1 MSAAPSIGTSTAAM
15 NASAPTMESQMQQVR
30 YADQNQTR
38 GALQLRD
45 GDPMDFGVVG
55 YARDPYDE
63 RARIIRDIATGPAGG
78 EPYRATTQLL
88 GIAPESVQRTLPIT
102 DQDIDYVHR
111 MEAQQQ
117 ELMFDKWIMS
127 QFDMSKP
134 AERDRV
140 MKLFPRYHQRQKALV
155 DSKLAL
161 MKKWI
166 DIQMFGIR
174 SEDDGRFLF
183 NVYAGV
189 IQLPKGYHSYGAL
202 TDALNPVQPD
212 GPAVEG
218 MSGRLEHRGVLNPLR
233 YIPYAVGQTY
243 AGYNEA
249 NPAYPIRTG
258 PDAAGGGAFGDA
270 VLNTPRFFPSTFA
283 DGTGARR
290 PSRNYPGIALPGVP
304 AP

>member
-1 MSAAPSIGTSTAAM
+1 
-15 NASAPTMESQMQQVR
+15 MQQVR

-63 RARIIRDIATGPAGG
+63 QARIVRDIAQGDVTDPMYQA
-78 EPYRATTQLL
+78 RATTQLL
-88 GIAPESVQRTLPIT
+88 GITPGSVQRTLPIT
-102 DQDIDYVHR
+102 KDDIDYVHR
-111 MEAQQQ
+111 WEAQQQ

-127 QFDMSKP
+127 QFDMTKP

-166 DIQMFGIR
+166 EIQMFGIR
-174 SEDDGRFLF
+174 SEDDGRFLY

-189 IQLPKGYHSYGAL
+189 IQLPRGYHDYMAL
-202 TDALNPVQPD
+202 TNALNPYDPD
-212 GPAVEG
+212 DQRQFGD
-218 MSGRLEHRGVLNPLR
+218 SGRLEDRGWLNPLR
-233 YIPYAVGQTY
+233 YIEYSTAAAN
-243 AGYNEA
+243 AGFNST
-249 NPAYPIRTG
+249 NPAYPIVSPNILR
-258 PDAAGGGAFGDA
+258 AGNDAFGTDA
-270 VLNTPRFFPSTFA
+270 QNARRYFPSSNSGGQLTQPPR
-283 DGTGARR
+283 TR
-290 PSRNYPGIALPGVP
+290 
-304 AP
+304 